1 MIYIYI
7 CAYSFGYAFSL
18 HSRQYVCMLN
28 IVNLLRD
35 RLKTRAVVT
44 NPSLSIDHKNIL
56 ALKYNMSICL
66 YIKNMLFSGH
76 LFVIKY
82 MYECKN
88 KKF

>member
-1 MIYIYI
+1 
-7 CAYSFGYAFSL
+7 
-18 HSRQYVCMLN
+18 MLN

>member
-1 MIYIYI
+1 MIYIYVLTALVMLRI
-7 CAYSFGYAFSL
+7 GERFLFAHL

-56 ALKYNMSICL
+56 ALKYNMSIC
-66 YIKNMLFSGH
+66 I
-76 LFVIKY
+76 
-82 MYECKN
+82 
-88 KKF
+88 